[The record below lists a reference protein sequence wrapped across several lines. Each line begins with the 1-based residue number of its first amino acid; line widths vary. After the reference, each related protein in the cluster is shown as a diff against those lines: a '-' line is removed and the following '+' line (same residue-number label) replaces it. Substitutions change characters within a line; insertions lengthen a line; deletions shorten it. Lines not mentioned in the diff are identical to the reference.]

1 MKNGGKREGAG
12 RKPLI
17 IDWGT
22 VDRLLMIACT
32 GEEIASYLGVNY
44 DTLNSHCKKEK
55 LCDFSE
61 YIKNGI
67 NKTFKVSL
75 RRAQRTMALGVQD
88 SNGAWLEKPNVS
100 MLIWLGK
107 QTLGQTDKNN
117 MEFTDNTPQIKLT
130 QEEKD
135 SFDKL

>member
-12 RKPLI
+12 RKPI
-17 IDWGT
+17 EIDWAT

-32 GEEIASYLGVNY
+32 GEEIASYLGLSY
-44 DTLNSHCKKEK
+44 DTLQRHCVKEK
-55 LCDFSE
+55 GTDFAE
-61 YIKNGI
+61 YIKSGI

-75 RRAQRTMALGVQD
+75 RRAQRAMALGVQD
-88 SNGAWLEKPNVS
+88 SDGNWLEKPNVS

-117 MEFTDNTPQIKLT
+117 MEFTDNTPLIKLT